1 MRRISEI
8 SRGEI
13 LILSFKTALSFAW
26 LSFQVYIAFFPQAPL
41 LQRPI
46 HLTFAIAV
54 LLLAKPLPRIRQ
66 YGQAA
71 IFVDLSLLASVTA
84 VLIYYLSEV
93 RRLTERIEGIDE
105 VLPIDIFFSC
115 LLLGLL
121 LEGVRRT
128 VGWSLLSVLFLF
140 LLYGFA
146 GSIFPGWLRFSGF
159 TLHEGVE
166 ILSMT
171 VNGILGITTA
181 TSLQFVFYFVLFGA
195 VYSAIG
201 GGQLFIDIGLMIA
214 GRHKGAGAKA
224 AVVAS
229 SLMGS
234 ISGSAVANVAT
245 TGVFT
250 VPLMRKSGYSASMAG
265 AIEAIAST
273 GGQLMPPIMGV
284 AAFVI
289 AEMLQVSYSRIALA
303 GLIPALAFYIA
314 IFVFVDLLARRDNA
328 LLAPSEALEK
338 RRPIA
343 PRFYLLF
350 PPVILVAV
358 LSVGYSATYAAIS
371 ATATCV
377 FIALFTR
384 KKKSAVATFTNTL
397 EQAMSQAAHV
407 AVPIAAIGII
417 IAVAIQSNLALKFS
431 SQLIS
436 GSGESLYEAMILI
449 ILGCLLMGMGLP
461 TVAAYI
467 IGAILFVPALLRLGI
482 PEMSAHFFVMYY
494 CVLSMVTP
502 PVALASYTAAAI
514 AKSHPMKTSLQAFR
528 LALVSFF
535 IPVAFVFDPRL
546 LGEGT
551 VTGVLIAAISLSVG
565 TTLWAVALAGYFG
578 RVLRVSERIL
588 IGIGAL
594 NLICSLAGSVMWF
607 STFAVLVVLLTWVLF
622 TLKRTEALTR

>member
-1 MRRISEI
+1 M
-8 SRGEI
+8 
-13 LILSFKTALSFAW
+13 
-26 LSFQVYIAFFPQAPL
+26 
-41 LQRPI
+41 
-46 HLTFAIAV
+46 
-54 LLLAKPLPRIRQ
+54 LLAKPLPRVHPYRKV
-66 YGQAA
+66 AS
-71 IFVDLSLLASVTA
+71 FVDWTLLISVASV
-84 VLIYYLSEV
+84 VIYYVSEFQ
-93 RRLTERIEGIDE
+93 RLTERIEGIDA
-105 VLPIDIFFSC
+105 VLAIDIFFCC
-115 LLLGLL
+115 LLLCAL

-128 VGWSLLSVLFLF
+128 VGWSLLGVLLLF

-146 GSIFPGWLRFSGF
+146 GSIFPGWLQFSGF
-159 TLHEGVE
+159 TVREGVE

-214 GRHKGAGAKA
+214 GRHQGAGAKA

-250 VPLMRKSGYSASMAG
+250 VPLMRKSGYSSSMAG

-289 AEMLQVSYSRIALA
+289 AEMLQVSYARVALA
-303 GLIPALAFYIA
+303 GLIPAVAFYIA
-314 IFVFVDLLARRDNA
+314 IFVFVDLLARRDQT
-328 LLAPSEALEK
+328 LAASFETLKKSQPV
-338 RRPIA
+338 A
-343 PRFYLLF
+343 PRLYLLL
-350 PPVILVAV
+350 PPVVLIAV
-358 LSVGYSATYAAIS
+358 LVVGYSATYAAIS
-371 ATATCV
+371 ATISCV
-377 FIALFTR
+377 FLALVTLT
-384 KKKSAVATFTNTL
+384 KKNSAHISVDTL
-397 EQAMSQAAHV
+397 NKAMNQAAYV

-436 GSGESLYEAMILI
+436 GSGESLYEAMLFIV
-449 ILGCLLMGMGLP
+449 LGCLLMGMGLP

-482 PEMSAHFFVMYY
+482 SEMAAHFFVMYY

-514 AKSHPMKTSLQAFR
+514 AKSHPMKTSLKAFR

-535 IPVAFVFDPRL
+535 IPVAFVFDSRL
-546 LGEGT
+546 LGDGAILD
-551 VTGVLIAAISLSVG
+551 VLFAAVSLSVG
-565 TTLWAVALAGYFG
+565 TTLWAIALAGYLG
-578 RVLRVSERIL
+578 RVLRVYERVV
-588 IGIGAL
+588 IGVGAL
-594 NLICSLAGSVMWF
+594 NLICSLAGSTMWF
-607 STFAVLVVLLTWVLF
+607 ATFSILAALIAWILVT
-622 TLKRTEALTR
+622 TGRQRRPPAAS

>member
-1 MRRISEI
+1 MSE
-8 SRGEI
+8 
-13 LILSFKTALSFAW
+13 
-26 LSFQVYIAFFPQAPL
+26 FQ
-41 LQRPI
+41 
-46 HLTFAIAV
+46 
-54 LLLAKPLPRIRQ
+54 
-66 YGQAA
+66 
-71 IFVDLSLLASVTA
+71 
-84 VLIYYLSEV
+84 
-93 RRLTERIEGIDE
+93 RLTERIEGIDA
-105 VLPIDIFFSC
+105 VLAIDIFFCC
-115 LLLGLL
+115 LLLCAL

-128 VGWSLLSVLFLF
+128 VGWSLLGVLLLF

-146 GSIFPGWLRFSGF
+146 GSIFPGWLQFSGF
-159 TLHEGVE
+159 TVREGVE

-250 VPLMRKSGYSASMAG
+250 VPLMRKSGYSSSMAG

-289 AEMLQVSYSRIALA
+289 AEMLQVSYARVALA
-303 GLIPALAFYIA
+303 GLIPAVAFYIA
-314 IFVFVDLLARRDNA
+314 IFVFVDLLARRDQT
-328 LLAPSEALEK
+328 LAASFETLKKP
-338 RRPIA
+338 PPVA
-343 PRFYLLF
+343 PRLYLLL
-350 PPVILVAV
+350 PPVVLIAV
-358 LSVGYSATYAAIS
+358 LVVGYSATYAAIS
-371 ATATCV
+371 ATISCV
-377 FIALFTR
+377 FLALVTLT
-384 KKKSAVATFTNTL
+384 KESSAHISVDTL
-397 EQAMSQAAHV
+397 NKAMNQAAYV

-436 GSGESLYEAMILI
+436 GSGESLYEAMLFIV
-449 ILGCLLMGMGLP
+449 LGCLLMGMGLP

-482 PEMSAHFFVMYY
+482 SEMAAHFFVMYY

-535 IPVAFVFDPRL
+535 IPVAFVFDSRL
-546 LGEGT
+546 LGDGAILD
-551 VTGVLIAAISLSVG
+551 VLFAAVSLSVG
-565 TTLWAVALAGYFG
+565 TTLWAIALAGYLG
-578 RVLRVSERIL
+578 RVLRVYERVV
-588 IGIGAL
+588 IGVGAL
-594 NLICSLAGSVMWF
+594 NLICSLAGSTMWF
-607 STFAVLVVLLTWVLF
+607 ATFSILAALIFWILVT
-622 TLKRTEALTR
+622 TRRQGRPPEAS

>member
-1 MRRISEI
+1 MSE
-8 SRGEI
+8 
-13 LILSFKTALSFAW
+13 F
-26 LSFQVYIAFFPQAPL
+26 
-41 LQRPI
+41 
-46 HLTFAIAV
+46 
-54 LLLAKPLPRIRQ
+54 
-66 YGQAA
+66 
-71 IFVDLSLLASVTA
+71 
-84 VLIYYLSEV
+84 
-93 RRLTERIEGIDE
+93 RRLTERIEGIDA
-105 VLPIDIFFSC
+105 VLPVDIFFCC
-115 LLLGLL
+115 LLLCVL

-128 VGWSLLSVLFLF
+128 VGWSLLGVLLLF
-140 LLYGFA
+140 LLYGSA
-146 GSIFPGWLRFSGF
+146 GSIFPGWLQFSGF
-159 TLHEGVE
+159 TVREGVE

-181 TSLQFVFYFVLFGA
+181 TSLQFVFYFVFFGA

-250 VPLMRKSGYSASMAG
+250 VPLMRKSGYSSSMAG

-289 AEMLQVSYSRIALA
+289 AEMLQVSYGRVALA
-303 GLIPALAFYIA
+303 GLIPALAFYVA
-314 IFVFVDLLARRDNA
+314 IFVFVDLLARRDQTLVA
-328 LLAPSEALEK
+328 SSETRES
-338 RRPIA
+338 PQPVA
-343 PRFYLLF
+343 PRLYLLL
-350 PPVILVAV
+350 PPVV
-358 LSVGYSATYAAIS
+358 LITVLAVGYSATYAAIS
-371 ATATCV
+371 ATVTCAFLSLV
-377 FIALFTR
+377 TLTKA
-384 KKKSAVATFTNTL
+384 SPAHTFADTMNK
-397 EQAMSQAAHV
+397 AMSQAAHV

-436 GSGESLYEAMILI
+436 GSGESLYEAMLLI
-449 ILGCLLMGMGLP
+449 VLGCLLMGMGLP

-482 PEMSAHFFVMYY
+482 AEMSAHFFVMYY

-535 IPVAFVFDPRL
+535 IPVAFVFDSRL
-546 LGEGT
+546 LGEGSLLN
-551 VTGVLIAAISLSVG
+551 VLFAAVSLLVG
-565 TTLWAVALAGYFG
+565 TTLWAIALAGYLG
-578 RVLRVSERIL
+578 RVLQMHERVL

-594 NLICSLAGSVMWF
+594 SLICSLAGSTTWF
-607 STFAVLVVLLTWVLF
+607 ATFAVLTVLIAWILLTV
-622 TLKRTEALTR
+622 KRQRQPPADTPAAPY